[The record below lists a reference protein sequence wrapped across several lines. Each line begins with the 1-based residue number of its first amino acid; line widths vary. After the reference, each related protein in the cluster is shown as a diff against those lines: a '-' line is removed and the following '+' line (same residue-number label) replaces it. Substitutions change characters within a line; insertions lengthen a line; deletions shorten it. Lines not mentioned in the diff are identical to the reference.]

1 MVDVLYETA
10 FRLYPY
16 ERVDAQDRIQ
26 RHQVVIV
33 GGGPIGMAMA
43 LDLGLKGIE
52 AVVLDDHDGVGV
64 GSRAICFAKRT
75 LEIADRLGCAD
86 PMVDKGVVWNLGKV
100 YREERQIY
108 DFNLLPE
115 DGHKRPAFINLQQPY
130 FEKFVVERIRGAQAD
145 GAPIEIR
152 GQNKVD
158 SIETH
163 DDHVMLTVDTPDGP
177 YTLEADYLIACD
189 GARSPIREMMG
200 LGFEGR
206 VFQDNFL
213 IADVIMDAEF
223 PTERRFWFDPPF
235 HPGKSALLHMQPDN
249 IYRIDLQLDVDAD
262 GKVEAREENVIPR
275 IKAIVGDKPF
285 TLDWVSVYK
294 FRCIKLD
301 RFVHGQVIFAGDSAH
316 VVSPF
321 GARGGNGGIQDIDNL
336 GWKLAAVIK
345 GHALPELLGTYDAE
359 RGHGAAENI
368 LNSARATNF
377 MTPKSS
383 TESLFRDEVLNL
395 AHRLPF
401 ARRLIN
407 SGRLSAPCSLAGFE
421 LLSGGVDGPL
431 SVGEPATDLPLTGQQ
446 GESCWLSSLVGGRFA
461 LLSIDLEASDG
472 PAGVDLIQ
480 VWTDPKQPLA
490 SSQMYCDQEGLA
502 LKRYGHGICYLLR
515 PDGHVCASFAGM
527 PSISQINAAVDRACG
542 RLSSQ
547 EVSQ

>member
-1 MVDVLYETA
+1 MVDVRYETA

-16 ERVDAQDRIQ
+16 KRVDAQDRIQ

-235 HPGKSALLHMQPDN
+235 NPGQSVLLHKQPDN
-249 IYRIDLQLDVDAD
+249 VWRIDFQLGWDIDRA
-262 GKVEAREENVIPR
+262 KELKEENVRARVDAMLGPDIEYQLEWTSIYTFQCCSMDQYR
-275 IKAIVGDKPF
+275 
-285 TLDWVSVYK
+285 
-294 FRCIKLD
+294 
-301 RFVHGQVIFAGDSAH
+301 HGRVFFAGDSAH
-316 VVSPF
+316 QVSPF
-321 GARGGNGGIQDIDNL
+321 GARGCNGGMQDVDNL

-345 GHALPELLGTYDAE
+345 GEAGDRLLDTYHSE
-359 RGHGAAENI
+359 RKHGADENI
-368 LNSARATNF
+368 LNSSRATDF
-377 MTPKSS
+377 LTPKSPVS
-383 TESLFRDEVLNL
+383 RMFRDAVLDL
-395 AHRLPF
+395 AEKAPF
-401 ARRLIN
+401 ARSLVN
-407 SGRLSAPCSLAGFE
+407 SGRLSLPCTYDGSALNGADEGQLPAALRPGSPALDAPVEGGWLLDRLGERFQVLAINCAA
-421 LLSGGVDGPL
+421 
-431 SVGEPATDLPLTGQQ
+431 PAVEGA
-446 GESCWLSSLVGGRFA
+446 EVIA
-461 LLSIDLEASDG
+461 VKSDG
-472 PAGVDLIQ
+472 APE
-480 VWTDPKQPLA
+480 LA
-490 SSQMYCDQEGLA
+490 
-502 LKRYGHGICYLLR
+502 KRYLGEAPQAIYLLR
-515 PDGHVCASFAGM
+515 PDQHV
-527 PSISQINAAVDRACG
+527 AARWQMATSADIAAAMTTAMG
-542 RLSSQ
+542 G
-547 EVSQ
+547 